1 MEDQANN
8 NTSSNPKL
16 SETPVLNISGKVEP
30 SQKSPRAMGKKKA
43 DPAPPVVL
51 DIPKINPTTFPVIMG
66 RILLKSNDLPAPV
79 SKMNTSDFRQYLCL
93 LCMEKPS
100 KRKLVSHMFISNEKE
115 LDSDFLKV
123 RKIYENRKDIKI
135 LEQVTVYTLCARSL
149 FHRVQKKLTDVE
161 WNKQQNIFETDRVG
175 ERDVWNIT
183 SRLYDLENQETEKL
197 FNYAKF
203 LSATNS

>member
-8 NTSSNPKL
+8 TTSSNPKP
-16 SETPVLNISGKVEP
+16 SETPVLNISGKVETT
-30 SQKSPRAMGKKKA
+30 QKTPRTMGKKKA
-43 DPAPPVVL
+43 DPPPPTV
-51 DIPKINPTTFPVIMG
+51 PETSKINPTTFPVIMG
-66 RILLKSNDLPAPV
+66 RILLKSNDPPEPV
-79 SKMNTSDFRQYLCL
+79 SKMNLSDFKQYLCL
-93 LCMEKPS
+93 LCMDKPS

-123 RKIYENRKDIKI
+123 RKIYENRKDLKI

-149 FHRVQKKLTDVE
+149 FHRVQMKLTDVE
-161 WNKQQNIFETDRVG
+161 WNKQRNIFETDRIG
-175 ERDVWNIT
+175 ERDVWNVT
-183 SRLYDLENQETEKL
+183 SRLYDLENEETEKL